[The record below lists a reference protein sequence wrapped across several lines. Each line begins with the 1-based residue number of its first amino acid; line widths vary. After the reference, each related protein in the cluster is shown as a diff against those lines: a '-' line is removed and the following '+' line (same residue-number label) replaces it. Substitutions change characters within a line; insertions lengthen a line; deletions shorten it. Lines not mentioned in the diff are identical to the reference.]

1 MDWLTQL
8 QVIGEVALAMV
19 LGGVIGIE
27 RELANKPAGSHAHA
41 SSGICR
47 APSWVG

>member
-8 QVIGEVALAMV
+8 QVVAEVALAIL

-27 RELANKPAGSHAHA
+27 RELANKPAGFRTHMLVAGSA
-41 SSGICR
+41 R
-47 APSWVG
+47 F